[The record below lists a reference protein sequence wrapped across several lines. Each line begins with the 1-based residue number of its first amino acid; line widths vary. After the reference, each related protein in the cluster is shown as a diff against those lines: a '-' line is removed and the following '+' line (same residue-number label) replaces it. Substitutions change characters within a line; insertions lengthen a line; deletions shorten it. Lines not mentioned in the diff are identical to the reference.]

1 MIGVVTIASFSVVI
15 PLLAGVV
22 SFRRLPA
29 AGRWL
34 ILLLFVWLIVETI
47 AYSLR
52 MEGQNNWLVYMML
65 SFFEILILTVFYQSI
80 FQDERAKNLCTALAW
95 VGLFIIVAEYSI
107 VQSPENVISVLYECA
122 YFFGMGLYVANEI
135 KYNRIP
141 MRFKW
146 INWSVMFYFLGTAL
160 YVASWKYLMKDGATF
175 MLAVKA
181 HAYFLL
187 VCYSLFTYTIWKL
200 RIEREQLNF
209 STDKSHLNN

>member
-1 MIGVVTIASFSVVI
+1 MIGLVTIASFSVAI
-15 PLLAGVV
+15 PLLTGIV

-34 ILLLFVWLIVETI
+34 TLLLFVWLIVETI
-47 AYSLR
+47 AYTLR
-52 MEGQNNWLVYMML
+52 TEGQNNWLVYMML

-80 FQDERAKNLCTALAW
+80 FQDEKVKNLCTALAW

-122 YFFGMGLYVANEI
+122 FFFGMGLYVANEI
-135 KYNRIP
+135 NYNRIS

-146 INWSVMFYFLGTAL
+146 INGIVMLYFIGTAL
-160 YVASWKYLMKDGATF
+160 YVASWKYLLKDEATF

-181 HAYFLL
+181 HAYFLV
-187 VCYSLFTYTIWKL
+187 VCYSVFTYSIWTL
-200 RIEREQLNF
+200 RSQ
-209 STDKSHLNN
+209 